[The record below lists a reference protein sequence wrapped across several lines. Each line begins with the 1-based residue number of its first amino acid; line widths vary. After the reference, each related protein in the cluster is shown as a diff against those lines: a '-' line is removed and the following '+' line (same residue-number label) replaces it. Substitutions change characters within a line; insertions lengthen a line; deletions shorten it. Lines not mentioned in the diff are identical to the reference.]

1 MAVNA
6 LSERVRVAWGLYRPL
21 HTVMSLISTVLILAA
36 AAHAQPPLAVDSTVL
51 LAAYTRDAAAADR
64 RYMGQRLRVTGVV
77 AEEPTLYRRS
87 PLLSFEGTG
96 IHDRPVAVLDPA
108 RKDELAGL
116 RSGQSVT
123 LDCLG
128 NGHVSGTPML
138 KNCVRV
144 PKHP

>member
-1 MAVNA
+1 
-6 LSERVRVAWGLYRPL
+6 
-21 HTVMSLISTVLILAA
+21 MSLISTVLILAA
-36 AAHAQPPLAVDSTVL
+36 AAPAAPHPPLAVDSSAL
-51 LAAYTRDAAAADR
+51 LAAYARDAASADK

-77 AEEPTLYRRS
+77 AKEPALFRRS
-87 PLLSFEGTG
+87 PLLAFEGSG

-128 NGHVSGTPML
+128 NGHVSGTPVL

-144 PKHP
+144 QQLP